1 MRYERLRRRLR
12 VLKVGSF
19 VLAGVILLVGVFW
32 ASQRLPGA
40 AEPWQVGLTA
50 VVGFVV
56 FALLA
61 VFWVLL
67 IEVLVGTIDALLE
80 ISNHTERL
88 TEVMAKGLGAEDT
101 QRVLRRM
108 EAALLLSE
116 EERRRR
122 GAPQEL
128 AALVQEIEA
137 EERQQHWTR
146 VHPLVEELIRRFP
159 DSDPALHYQVQRD
172 EVRQRAL
179 EQDLKG
185 TRKEAEQLGAQGN
198 WALASAL
205 VDRLDRR
212 YPGTPA
218 VEELRQ
224 HLTRQQETAEGKELG
239 ALVARVEAHIAGGDW
254 TQAQLTAERLA
265 RRFPHSQQ
273 VVGLMERIR
282 GLAEQDR
289 QASKTDLEAAI
300 KNLIQHRRWQEAV
313 EKTRLYLELYPDSP
327 EAKGLRDR
335 LARLEANAEAEVR
348 DRLMRAVKQ
357 AMNSRRYDQAYRRAA
372 EFLQRYPDSKE
383 AEVIR
388 RDLDRLRERAQRAQ
402 KTTSRSPQ
410 PGTGLDETAPPSDSP
425 QEEPTAEPAE
435 AE

>member
-1 MRYERLRRRLR
+1 MM
-12 VLKVGSF
+12 LKVGSF
-19 VLAGVILLVGVFW
+19 VLAGVMLLVGVFW
-32 ASQRLPGA
+32 ASQRLPA
-40 AEPWQVGLTA
+40 AEPWQAGLAA

-61 VFWVLL
+61 VFWVLA

-88 TEVMAKGLGAEDT
+88 TELLAKGMGAEDT
-101 QRVLRRM
+101 QRVLRRI

-122 GAPQEL
+122 SAPQEL

-137 EERQQHWTR
+137 EEREQHWTK

-159 DSDPALHYQVQRD
+159 ESDAALRYQVQRD
-172 EVRQRAL
+172 EIRQRAL
-179 EQDLKG
+179 EQDLKA
-185 TRKEAEQLGAQGN
+185 TRKEAEQLGSQGQ
-198 WALASAL
+198 WALALAL
-205 VDRLDRR
+205 VDRLERR

-218 VEELRQ
+218 VEELRRE
-224 HLTRQQETAEGKELG
+224 LARRRETAEGKELG
-239 ALVARVEAHIAGGDW
+239 ALVARVEAHIAAGDW

-282 GLAEQDR
+282 SLAEQDR
-289 QASKTDLEAAI
+289 QANKTDLETTI
-300 KNLIQHRRWQEAV
+300 KDLIQHRRWQEAV

-335 LARLEANAEAEVR
+335 LPRLEANADAEER

-357 AMNSRRYDQAYRRAA
+357 AMNSRRYDEAYRRAA
-372 EFLQRYPDSKE
+372 EFLERYPDSKE

-388 RDLDRLRERAQRAQ
+388 RDLDRLRERARRAAARSSA
-402 KTTSRSPQ
+402 TGGRPGSEPTSPPDS
-410 PGTGLDETAPPSDSP
+410 AP
-425 QEEPTAEPAE
+425 EEPAPETTE